1 MSKRKYAYVVSVED
15 ITLLAEEEC
24 KQSKFY
30 PIHFESFIP
39 HDYETHFYPAFL
51 EWKAPVFCDE
61 HGEWVWHDTITPK
74 EYLAQTLKDIAT
86 ERSEN
91 EHEIERLMRALSDLQ
106 DEENFYLRF
115 AE

>member
-1 MSKRKYAYVVSVED
+1 MSKRKYAYVVSVKD

-39 HDYETHFYPAFL
+39 YDYETHFYPAFL

-74 EYLAQTLKDIAT
+74 EYLEQTLKDIVV
-86 ERSEN
+86 ERTDLEAQLAN
-91 EHEIERLMRALSDLQ
+91 IQKQLDDLQ
-106 DEENFYLRF
+106 MEENFFKRF
-115 AE
+115 VE